1 MRPKKKEYVVPIS
14 WKKKSGSVGR
24 IEILFYFEI
33 LFHHVLLRTLSIPEI
48 ALQTFQMG
56 VISTADLYFHKTQG
70 RNESFSN
77 KTFGFTFIPKERQI
91 PHAHTAIL
99 VSETSFRF
107 KKPKHPVVF
116 LPQITVTGPQKRLK
130 TEIYPIFF
138 KN

>member
-1 MRPKKKEYVVPIS
+1 MFPIP
-14 WKKKSGSVGR
+14 WQKKSGSVGR

-56 VISTADLYFHKTQG
+56 VKSTADLYFHKTQG

-77 KTFGFTFIPKERQI
+77 KTFGFSFIPKERYI
-91 PHAHTAIL
+91 PHARAAIL
-99 VSETSFRF
+99 VSEINFRF
-107 KKPKHPVVF
+107 KKPRHPVVF
-116 LPQITVTGPQKRLK
+116 LPHVTVTGPQKRLK
-130 TEIYPIFF
+130 TKIYPNFW